1 MMNFL
6 LFCLL
11 CGLYGVFG
19 KDHKGKSGIPDLD
32 AKSELVL
39 NVNQTL
45 VLNCRGHREL
55 SWTFPSGLSDAQV
68 RVEQSRC
75 GGKRGKHCSLLTV
88 SSMQAQHTG
97 RFHCQYHNQPENK
110 TSVYVYVADSQQ
122 PFVEQEG
129 MDTDVLYMKEKR
141 PLVFPCGS
149 PTQMSPPSWSRM
161 QRDGPESRLSHPDST
176 NSCSYFVTFPAAST
190 RQGVAVHLFPG
201 EWAGDCTASLNSDI
215 SVSPDQ
221 RNIIW
226 NSTKGFTVR
235 SPTFFYIAI
244 FFCET
249 SVNNVTY
256 KSRSYLVHRPVSNIF
271 DVKLNSSEHVK
282 ALKGQ
287 RLVLNCTATA
297 ELNSRAN
304 ISWDYPGKTNA
315 ASSTYKRLVKH
326 RTHILFY
333 NILTIPS
340 LRRSDRG
347 LYKCSVSSGDKFMQR
362 NVSVMVHDHPFI
374 RLKPRRGSLIE
385 VQAGQKS
392 YRITPKIRAFPAPEV
407 IWLKDGILA
416 AEQCS
421 RYRIEGNSLVIRDV
435 AEEDAGKYTVLAQ
448 IKEHGLYRNLTLTL
462 VVNVSPQIG
471 EKAVSLQDPRSV
483 RRGSRQTLHC
493 TSHGVPPPHIQWL
506 WHRCPSKGLPL
517 FFAALLHHEPDAALE
532 EAQGKWTRLGQAD
545 GGALAP
551 GSWANSWVRPWEP
564 QPSYLAQAEGALGFL
579 CKNQSAFPLVVWLP
593 LRRETLPSSVIVL
606 SSSNVAQSASSR
618 A

>member
-32 AKSELVL
+32 VKSELVL

-141 PLVFPCGS
+141 PLVFPCRV
-149 PTQMSPPSWSRM
+149 T
-161 QRDGPESRLSHPDST
+161 HP
-176 NSCSYFVTFPAAST
+176 NVT
-190 RQGVAVHLFPG
+190 AVLVK
-201 EWAGDCTASLNSDI
+201 NSDI

-362 NVSVMVHDHPFI
+362 NVSVMVHDQPFI

-462 VVNVSPQIG
+462 VVN
-471 EKAVSLQDPRSV
+471 
-483 RRGSRQTLHC
+483 
-493 TSHGVPPPHIQWL
+493 
-506 WHRCPSKGLPL
+506 
-517 FFAALLHHEPDAALE
+517 ALLHHEPDAALE